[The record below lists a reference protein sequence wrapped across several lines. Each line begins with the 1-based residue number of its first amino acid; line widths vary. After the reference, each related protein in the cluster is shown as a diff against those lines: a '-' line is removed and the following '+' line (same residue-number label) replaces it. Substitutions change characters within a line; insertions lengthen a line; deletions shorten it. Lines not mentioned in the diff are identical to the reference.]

1 MAEIRIGI
9 NGFGRIGRLVCRYV
23 AELRNRGEQI
33 RVVAINAT
41 RIVDYL
47 AYQFRFDTVHGQY
60 QGEVS
65 FEKVKGQSYL
75 IIDGMRILVS
85 QCSSPSE
92 IDWKGIGAEYI
103 CESTGRFTTFEAA
116 KGHLEG
122 GAKKVVLSSPPKSPE
137 IPMYVMGVNHHQYSG
152 EQIVSNASCTT
163 NCIAPLAEII
173 HRRFGIEMGLMST
186 IHSMTASQL
195 TVDGSSKGGKDW
207 RSGRAAS
214 GNIIPASTG
223 AAKAVGKVIPS
234 LEGRLTGMA
243 FRVPTL
249 NVSAVDL
256 TCVLRR
262 DGGDGREDDRGSE
275 GIVSLEKVLS
285 AIREESHGP
294 RYHGIVG
301 VEDSPVVSSDFNGD
315 SRSCVVDAKSCI
327 ELEKGGMIKIV
338 AWYDNEWAYSQRLVE
353 LIKAVS
359 KK

>member
-65 FEKVKGQSYL
+65 FEKVSGQDYL
-75 IIDGMRILVS
+75 IVDGMRILVS

-92 IDWKGIGAEYI
+92 IDWKGVGAEYI

-137 IPMYVMGVNHHQYSG
+137 IPMYVMGVNHQQYSG

-207 RSGRAAS
+207 RAGRAAS

-234 LEGRLTGMA
+234 LDGRLTGMA

-256 TCVLRR
+256 TCVLSGSGR
-262 DGGDGREDDRGSE
+262 D
-275 GIVSLEKVLS
+275 VEKVLS
-285 AIREESHGP
+285 VIREESHGP
-294 RYHGIVG
+294 RYQGIVG
-301 VEDSPVVSSDFNGD
+301 VEDNPVVSSDFNGD
-315 SRSCVVDAKSCI
+315 SRSCIVDAKSCI

-353 LIKAVS
+353 LIRVVS
-359 KK
+359 VQS

>member
-23 AELRNRGEQI
+23 ARLRNRGEQI

-65 FEKVKGQSYL
+65 FEKVSGQDYL
-75 IIDGMRILVS
+75 IVDGMRILVS

-92 IDWKGIGAEYI
+92 IDWKGVGAEYI

-137 IPMYVMGVNHHQYSG
+137 IPMYVMGVNHQQYSG
-152 EQIVSNASCTT
+152 EPIVSNASCTT

-207 RSGRAAS
+207 RAGRAAS

-234 LEGRLTGMA
+234 LDGRLTGMA

-256 TCVLRR
+256 TCVLSGSGR
-262 DGGDGREDDRGSE
+262 D
-275 GIVSLEKVLS
+275 VEKVLS
-285 AIREESHGP
+285 AIREESQGP
-294 RYHGIVG
+294 RYQGIVG
-301 VEDSPVVSSDFNGD
+301 VEDNPVVSSDFNGD
-315 SRSCVVDAKSCI
+315 SRSCIVDAKSCI

-353 LIKAVS
+353 LIRVVS
-359 KK
+359 D